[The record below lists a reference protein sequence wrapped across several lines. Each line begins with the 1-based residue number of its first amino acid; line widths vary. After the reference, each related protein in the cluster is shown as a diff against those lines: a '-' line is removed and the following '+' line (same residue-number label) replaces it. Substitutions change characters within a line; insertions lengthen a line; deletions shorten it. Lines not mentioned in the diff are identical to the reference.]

1 MTQENG
7 NFNGSVYPNLFGPL
21 LAPVISGYCSTTI
34 GWRWVFWIALI
45 FGGACL
51 PAILWV
57 PETFGPALLTRRAKK
72 IREADPTA
80 QIFSVAE
87 LEPRDLKQLVTRVLT
102 RPINMLVS
110 ELIVSSTC
118 AYLALC
124 YVILYMTFQAFP
136 LIFRD
141 LYGLSPGVTGLCFL
155 SVGAGC
161 ILALPMAFS
170 WNGYLSTSKAR
181 GDPWTKNQENYR
193 FPLAVAGGPMFATS
207 FFWLGWSARTDISF
221 VLPLLAGIPFG
232 CGFTLIFIAMLSYFT
247 DAYEIYSA
255 SANAASSGS
264 RSLLAVVLPLATLPM
279 IERLGIA
286 GACTLLGGLSGIMC
300 LIPFVF
306 IWKGERIRARSKFC
320 IALKTQKCE
329 MGERSEAIE
338 SSG

>member
-1 MTQENG
+1 
-7 NFNGSVYPNLFGPL
+7 
-21 LAPVISGYCSTTI
+21 
-34 GWRWVFWIALI
+34 
-45 FGGACL
+45 
-51 PAILWV
+51 
-57 PETFGPALLTRRAKK
+57 
-72 IREADPTA
+72 
-80 QIFSVAE
+80 
-87 LEPRDLKQLVTRVLT
+87 
-102 RPINMLVS
+102 
-110 ELIVSSTC
+110 
-118 AYLALC
+118 
-124 YVILYMTFQAFP
+124 
-136 LIFRD
+136 
-141 LYGLSPGVTGLCFL
+141 
-155 SVGAGC
+155 
-161 ILALPMAFS
+161 MAFS